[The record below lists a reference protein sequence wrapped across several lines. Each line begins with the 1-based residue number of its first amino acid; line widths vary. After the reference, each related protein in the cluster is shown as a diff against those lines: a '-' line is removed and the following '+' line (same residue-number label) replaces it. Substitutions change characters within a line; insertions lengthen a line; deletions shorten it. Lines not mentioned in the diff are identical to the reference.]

1 MPNRTPT
8 PPGEPERFGEP
19 VPRPTASMPTT
30 ARLEL
35 NRDPGV
41 SIPADVDELI
51 PILTAAVELA
61 NATEDVL
68 IFARTGIDPVVVPSG
83 RLARLQAAR
92 DAFVED
98 AGDVLVGIAPAPEAT
113 A

>member
-1 MPNRTPT
+1 MPHHATPSPGT
-8 PPGEPERFGEP
+8 PEQFGEP
-19 VPRPTASMPTT
+19 IPRPTASMPTT

-35 NRDPGV
+35 NRDPDV

-51 PILTAAVELA
+51 PILSAAVELA

-98 AGDVLVGIAPAPEAT
+98 AGDVLVGVAPAPEAT
-113 A
+113 P